1 MQWLRVC
8 GPCTHC
14 PMPMDGHKLI
24 KKIKY
29 LLYYLSQL
37 SEREKKL
44 FDTFDCSNAFA
55 FRVQVTHTLTRKNKM
70 SNLIGLTFSTTML
83 LNWVLFYQDASRK
96 DGFWA
101 HRWFW
106 TSPHRRYIGK
116 APWSRPGQTWAWS
129 CPPPST
135 RSSSPPANTWSPATG
150 HRVRHNQGRGVSMS
164 HVVSRGL
171 KTCCVIHFHFFWR
184 YEQDCFTAIC
194 LNNVA
199 ICKCKFWI

>member
-1 MQWLRVC
+1 M
-8 GPCTHC
+8 
-14 PMPMDGHKLI
+14 
-24 KKIKY
+24 
-29 LLYYLSQL
+29 
-37 SEREKKL
+37 REKV
-44 FDTFDCSNAFA
+44 FDTFDWSNAFA

-150 HRVRHNQGRGVSMS
+150 HRVRHNQGVSQCLMWCQGDCKRVVWYIILKIPAGLLYCNMSSQRGNLQIQILNL
-164 HVVSRGL
+164 GL
-171 KTCCVIHFHFFWR
+171 TNKSWIEFLYVTKNCIR
-184 YEQDCFTAIC
+184 NTFT
-194 LNNVA
+194 VPYV
-199 ICKCKFWI
+199 

>member
-1 MQWLRVC
+1 
-8 GPCTHC
+8 
-14 PMPMDGHKLI
+14 
-24 KKIKY
+24 
-29 LLYYLSQL
+29 
-37 SEREKKL
+37 
-44 FDTFDCSNAFA
+44 
-55 FRVQVTHTLTRKNKM
+55 M

-150 HRVRHNQGRGVSMS
+150 HRVRHNQGVSQCLMWCQGDCKRVVWYIILKIPAGLLYCNMSSQRGNLHIQILNLGLTNKSWIEFLYVTKNCIYTQYIYCPLCLAYEMCF
-164 HVVSRGL
+164 VLRGWSVDIKYAADL
-171 KTCCVIHFHFFWR
+171 ISFWAEEWLIGPR
-184 YEQDCFTAIC
+184 DVF
-194 LNNVA
+194 V
-199 ICKCKFWI
+199 